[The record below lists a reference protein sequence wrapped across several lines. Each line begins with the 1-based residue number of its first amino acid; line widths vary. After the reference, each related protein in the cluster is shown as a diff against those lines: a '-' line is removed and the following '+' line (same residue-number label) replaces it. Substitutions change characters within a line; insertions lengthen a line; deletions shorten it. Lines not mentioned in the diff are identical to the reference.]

1 VKFELLADLDD
12 VPSGVDFRFDGCD
25 ALGAVNLRGTGFAS
39 HDVEARELR
48 VRIGGVEH
56 VANVNAT
63 GLAGFLLAK
72 CAAALS
78 RRKPKDWYDI
88 AFVLIHN
95 DVGGPVEAAEAVLAR
110 FGAELAGV
118 RTALDDLHA
127 NFADPGAQGSQAYA
141 EQMLADHPELER
153 TTLLAD
159 AVVAVDAFYCHVVD

>member
-1 VKFELLADLDD
+1 
-12 VPSGVDFRFDGCD
+12 
-25 ALGAVNLRGTGFAS
+25 
-39 HDVEARELR
+39 

-56 VANVNAT
+56 VASVNVT

-159 AVVAVDAFYCHVVD
+159 AVVAVDAFYRHVVDQVGEAGIR